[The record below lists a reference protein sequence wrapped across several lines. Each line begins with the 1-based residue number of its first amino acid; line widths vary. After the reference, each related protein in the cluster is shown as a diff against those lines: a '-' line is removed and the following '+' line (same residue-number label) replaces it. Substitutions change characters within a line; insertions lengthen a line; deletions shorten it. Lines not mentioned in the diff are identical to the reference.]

1 MRDSTQATIPN
12 TVLVTGGASG
22 IGRATA
28 ALFLRNGY
36 DVAICDID
44 LHAAQQTADA
54 LNVAPAK
61 SAGVAL
67 AYRIDV
73 ASAASVDATVEEVN
87 FDFSGVGYVVNCA
100 GLTRD
105 VKLER
110 MTDEEWQKVVAV
122 NQTGTFNVNR
132 ATVRVMKAARMPG
145 SIVNIASVSAFGN
158 VGQYNYAAT
167 KAAVI
172 AMTKTLAGEVARA
185 GIRANVVLPGFTRTP
200 MTDALSDK
208 ARTAVLGM
216 IPIGRFLEPEE
227 IADGIWHV
235 AHETGSTGALRVID
249 GGLTACL

>member
-1 MRDSTQATIPN
+1 
-12 TVLVTGGASG
+12 
-22 IGRATA
+22 
-28 ALFLRNGY
+28 
-36 DVAICDID
+36 
-44 LHAAQQTADA
+44 
-54 LNVAPAK
+54 
-61 SAGVAL
+61 
-67 AYRIDV
+67 
-73 ASAASVDATVEEVN
+73 
-87 FDFSGVGYVVNCA
+87 
-100 GLTRD
+100 
-105 VKLER
+105 
-110 MTDEEWQKVVAV
+110 
-122 NQTGTFNVNR
+122 
-132 ATVRVMKAARMPG
+132 MKAARMPG